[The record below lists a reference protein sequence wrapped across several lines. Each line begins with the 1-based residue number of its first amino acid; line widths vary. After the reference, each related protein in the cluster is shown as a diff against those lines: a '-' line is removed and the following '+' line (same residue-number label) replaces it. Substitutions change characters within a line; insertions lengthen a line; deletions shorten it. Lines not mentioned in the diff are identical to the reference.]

1 MRMFSKMSR
10 EPLYALCEDA
20 GGEHSPLWRKPPE
33 GELRTE
39 PSVQEGRNDS
49 LQAGIG
55 GLEEL
60 RGGSLV

>member
-1 MRMFSKMSR
+1 MFSKMSGK
-10 EPLYALCEDA
+10 PLYEDA
-20 GGEHSPLWRKPPE
+20 GGERSPLWRKPPE

-39 PSVQEGRNDS
+39 PSSLMEGRNDS

-60 RGGSLV
+60 RDGTLV